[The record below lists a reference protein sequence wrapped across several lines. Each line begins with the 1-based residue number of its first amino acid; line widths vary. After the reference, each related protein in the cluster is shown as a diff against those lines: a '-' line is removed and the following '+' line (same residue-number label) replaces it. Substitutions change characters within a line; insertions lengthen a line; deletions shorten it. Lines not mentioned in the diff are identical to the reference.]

1 MIVYIII
8 AIIVIIIIYCFGIY
22 NQLVKLNN
30 RVNEAFATMDV
41 YLKKRWDLIP
51 NLVTVTKEYAAYE
64 KETLTEVINLR
75 NSSYDTMSDADKL
88 KTNAELNQ
96 SISRMML
103 LAEQYP
109 VLKASE
115 NFQNLNAALTSIEN
129 DIASARKY
137 YNGTVRLWN
146 DKIEMF
152 PSNLIAKLL
161 GYKSKPMFMAN
172 AQDRE
177 SIKIEW

>member
-1 MIVYIII
+1 MIIYIVI
-8 AIIVIIIIYCFGIY
+8 AIIVVILIYCFVIY
-22 NQLVKLNN
+22 NQFVKFNN

-51 NLVTVTKEYAAYE
+51 NLVTVTKEYASHE

-75 NSSYDTMSDADKL
+75 NHSYDNMSDADKL
-88 KTNAELNQ
+88 KTNAKLNQ
-96 SISRMML
+96 SIDRMML

-109 VLKASE
+109 ALKASE
-115 NFQNLNAALTSIEN
+115 NFQNLSAALTSVEN
-129 DIASARKY
+129 DIANARKY
-137 YNGTVRLWN
+137 YNGTVRIFN
-146 DKIEMF
+146 DKVEMF
-152 PSNLIAKLL
+152 PSNLLAKLL

>member
-64 KETLTEVINLR
+64 KET
-75 NSSYDTMSDADKL
+75 SA
-88 KTNAELNQ
+88 
-96 SISRMML
+96 
-103 LAEQYP
+103 
-109 VLKASE
+109 
-115 NFQNLNAALTSIEN
+115 TS
-129 DIASARKY
+129 
-137 YNGTVRLWN
+137 V
-146 DKIEMF
+146 
-152 PSNLIAKLL
+152 
-161 GYKSKPMFMAN
+161 
-172 AQDRE
+172 
-177 SIKIEW
+177 

>member
-1 MIVYIII
+1 
-8 AIIVIIIIYCFGIY
+8 
-22 NQLVKLNN
+22 
-30 RVNEAFATMDV
+30 
-41 YLKKRWDLIP
+41 
-51 NLVTVTKEYAAYE
+51 
-64 KETLTEVINLR
+64 
-75 NSSYDTMSDADKL
+75 
-88 KTNAELNQ
+88 
-96 SISRMML
+96 MML